1 MLPSLKAELQL
12 NTSVVVCHVQ
22 FFFAGKMFDIKGNRR
37 KWWSNGTLVN
47 FERKSVCLV
56 DQYSNF
62 TFYGRKVNYYFCHL
76 KQIHELV

>member
-1 MLPSLKAELQL
+1 
-12 NTSVVVCHVQ
+12 
-22 FFFAGKMFDIKGNRR
+22 MFDIKGNRR
-37 KWWSNGTLVN
+37 KWWSNGTLAN

-76 KQIHELV
+76 KQFMNWYKGYKWHIHLTVP

>member
-1 MLPSLKAELQL
+1 
-12 NTSVVVCHVQ
+12 
-22 FFFAGKMFDIKGNRR
+22 MFDIKGNRR
-37 KWWSNGTLVN
+37 KWWSNETLVN

-76 KQIHELV
+76 KQIHE